1 MYRWCF
7 AVSTAPLQAE
17 LANSSSIPA
26 RQCRR
31 FNAVQFSSCGRTANN
46 TRERHSHTLAHTFNT
61 SSGKTAAPVVP
72 QETVVTSVAGEEE
85 EEEGQG
91 DIASKCVVFP
101 HGSPESF
108 RTAVPVLRRG
118 VHHDS
123 FRCKLNDVSFGV
135 NIIIVLYIKEPW
147 LSTAVNHSKV

>member
-1 MYRWCF
+1 M
-7 AVSTAPLQAE
+7 
-17 LANSSSIPA
+17 
-26 RQCRR
+26 
-31 FNAVQFSSCGRTANN
+31 
-46 TRERHSHTLAHTFNT
+46 
-61 SSGKTAAPVVP
+61 
-72 QETVVTSVAGEEE
+72 TSVAGEEE

-108 RTAVPVLRRG
+108 RTAVPVRRRG
-118 VHHDS
+118 VHNDS